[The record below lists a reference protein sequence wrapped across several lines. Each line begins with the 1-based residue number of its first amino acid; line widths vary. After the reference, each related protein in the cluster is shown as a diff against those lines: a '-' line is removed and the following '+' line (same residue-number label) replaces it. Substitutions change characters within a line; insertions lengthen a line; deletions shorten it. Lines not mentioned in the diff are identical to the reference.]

1 MPSLRDAAT
10 RNASIQLLDRHT
22 PTTRARWGKFD
33 AARMT
38 CHLNDSLAVVLGE
51 IPSHSLN
58 RKTFQHFP
66 LKHLAM
72 YVVPFPKGFP
82 APPEMLSTEPATFDV
97 DGQRL
102 FGLLNRRAQTR
113 KAAAPEHPLF
123 GPLTTD
129 EWNALQWKHIDHHL
143 KQFGC

>member
-1 MPSLRDAAT
+1 MPSLRDPAT
-10 RNASIQLLDRHT
+10 RNAMLQRLGRLT
-22 PTTRARWGKFD
+22 PATRAKWGKFD
-33 AARMT
+33 AARMI
-38 CHLNDSLAVVLGE
+38 CHLNDSLAVALGE

-58 RKTFQHFP
+58 RKIFQHFP

-82 APPEMLSTEPATFDV
+82 APPEMLSTQPATFDA
-97 DGQRL
+97 DRQRL
-102 FGLLNRRAQTR
+102 LGLVTR
-113 KAAAPEHPLF
+113 LAETPKAAAPEHPLF